1 MEFLT
6 LNLYF
11 VVVYKILFIV
21 FGTIGNSLFIHLIF
35 KRKQLQTRT
44 SVLQCFQCSFQ
55 TFCLFGTLFDGII
68 NLGHSFNR
76 RECFWQISFYIFFQA
91 AQGIIMLVI
100 VIDILIFVKYP
111 FFYRSIS
118 FSTYLI
124 ATSFPVLMC
133 STVVT
138 AYSYYSVNEEV
149 INTCVPMFVL
159 SNQASTV
166 YKLFIIFINII
177 VTVVYVIL
185 IRTFHLKKQTGNL
198 TSLKT
203 IKGLQFSVSIFIFTW
218 FFSQIIA
225 LLILKQY
232 SSSSWENIIY
242 MHNSFLMSLS
252 YSNTFYVTLWKSK
265 EYRKQFKNIWYPE
278 RTNENALTVFYTHS
292 LV

>member
-1 MEFLT
+1 
-6 LNLYF
+6 
-11 VVVYKILFIV
+11 
-21 FGTIGNSLFIHLIF
+21 
-35 KRKQLQTRT
+35 
-44 SVLQCFQCSFQ
+44 
-55 TFCLFGTLFDGII
+55 
-68 NLGHSFNR
+68 
-76 RECFWQISFYIFFQA
+76 
-91 AQGIIMLVI
+91 
-100 VIDILIFVKYP
+100 
-111 FFYRSIS
+111 
-118 FSTYLI
+118 
-124 ATSFPVLMC
+124 MC

-242 MHNSFLMSLS
+242 MHNVSFTVCNNFIFF
-252 YSNTFYVTLWKSK
+252 YSRFSCLCHT
-265 EYRKQFKNIWYPE
+265 
-278 RTNENALTVFYTHS
+278 ATHFT
-292 LV
+292 